1 MKGTETVSNNDA
13 VFISEY
19 LEMIAKLIEAT
30 AKTPAEAAQIVRDA
44 KVFRD

>member
-1 MKGTETVSNNDA
+1 MKGCDNVSDA
-13 VFISEY
+13 RLDRL
-19 LEMIAKLIEAT
+19 LEQLARLIEAT

>member
-1 MKGTETVSNNDA
+1 MKGTETVSSNDVA
-13 VFISEY
+13 VISGY